1 MDSNVYVN
9 NNDLVE
15 NYFVRIDE
23 KKIRQ
28 IQNEIDKWNG
38 KGELLTKV
46 GRGFFAADP
55 EFFGKKIEVISKKFA
70 GRKEF
75 FDYCCPDVYMAD
87 VYEFKFLAYEQ
98 CDISKMCDELVSN
111 CDKIDLSR
119 LIKKLFEYT
128 SSDEKKMEFVES
140 LIDCIQLKKIND
152 AEIKKIDLTVEQ
164 KESLLKRIIH
174 VIKRKTTNTPFIIVA
189 SDDYEKAVDKK
200 IHSMDC
206 LNHAFRPPYNEEER
220 KIVKQNILKSLPTKT
235 LITSRR

>member
-38 KGELLTKV
+38 KGELLTRV
-46 GRGFFAADP
+46 GRGFFAADH

-98 CDISKMCDELVSN
+98 CDISKMCDELVSSY
-111 CDKIDLSR
+111 DKIDLSR

-128 SSDEKKMEFVES
+128 SSNEKKMGSS
-140 LIDCIQLKKIND
+140 LRSPPGYSR
-152 AEIKKIDLTVEQ
+152 ASPPQ
-164 KESLLKRIIH
+164 KNR
-174 VIKRKTTNTPFIIVA
+174 
-189 SDDYEKAVDKK
+189 
-200 IHSMDC
+200 
-206 LNHAFRPPYNEEER
+206 
-220 KIVKQNILKSLPTKT
+220 SLPTV
-235 LITSRR
+235 LLCALTSDFTGDCPPPPSHSLCQRVNLQLQFRKFLVILPCTFQPSLHLERGTHHAY

>member
-87 VYEFKFLAYEQ
+87 VYEFKFFAYEQ
-98 CDISKMCDELVSN
+98 CDISKMCDELVSSY
-111 CDKIDLSR
+111 DKIDLSR

-140 LIDCIQLKKIND
+140 LLDCIQLKKIND
-152 AEIKKIDLTVEQ
+152 EEIKKIDLTVEQ

-189 SDDYEKAVDKK
+189 PNCYEDDVINK
-200 IHSMDC
+200 IHDMEC
-206 LNHAFRPPYNEEER
+206 LVHAFRPPYNEEEVQILQK
-220 KIVKQNILKSLPTKT
+220 KIFDSLPTKA